1 MNIVSAGPMTRD
13 AREKG
18 YAVPAFNT
26 NGATY
31 DLTRAALESARD
43 MESPLIVQVYE
54 PNAGYRGFGYFVHQ
68 VRYLCEELDVR
79 VPVAI
84 QLDHGHSFDSAV
96 RAIRAGFTSVM
107 IDASHEPIEVNAE
120 ITRKVVEVARPLDVS
135 VEAEI
140 GYVAGNEPA
149 ETEQIGRVP
158 VQPSPTGPAPMT
170 TPEEAMDFVKRVDV
184 DLLAVAVGT
193 THGVYESQTGM
204 DYEVVRAL
212 RAAVDVPLVQHG
224 TGGIAL
230 EDLTRLKDA
239 GMAKVNFGEVFR
251 YDYIRHF
258 LDITDHSE
266 HLWHPWRIMEQ
277 TKDRIKDTMDELIR
291 ALGSDGRA

>member
-84 QLDHGHSFDSAV
+84 QLDHGHSFDSVV

-149 ETEQIGRVP
+149 KKEQIGRVP

-204 DYEVVRAL
+204 DYDVVRAL
-212 RAAVDVPLVQHG
+212 RSAVDVPLVQHG

-277 TKDRIKDTMDELIR
+277 TKDRIKDTMNELIR